1 MLAAF
6 ITIPTVLVAILVTT
20 LSISRSRRR
29 AAADHRR
36 VRELFGGLART
47 TAVLDAKPSG
57 FFEWSVASGLES
69 CSPGLAHVLGASP
82 VAVKGFRDLASY
94 FVPEDFEELE
104 GRASALRKERADFH
118 QLVRATN
125 GRVLEAMG
133 RVIVAIGT
141 GEPLAYIVWFH
152 DTTHL
157 SASLREGMAAAQIA
171 EGQRDQLH
179 DMLDAAPFPIWRRAT
194 DLNLNWVNRA
204 YAAAVEADKA
214 SAVNEGLELAPASQ
228 QPHALAALA
237 RESGAPQ
244 SDTRRFNIAGERRV
258 FEITEVG
265 LSDGGVVG
273 FARDVTL
280 RDEAWN
286 ELRRHTEAHASVMDR
301 LHSAIAIFGP
311 DRKLR
316 FFNEAYARLWR
327 LDEDWLASSPAH
339 VEILEVL
346 REARTIPEQADFRA
360 YKAEVLN
367 LYANVLQPEEEVQY
381 LPDGRALRV
390 ITAPHPFGGLL
401 FIYEDVSDRL
411 ELERARNT
419 LAAVQRAT
427 LDHLFEA
434 VAVFGADGRLKLF
447 NKGYARIWGMEEAF
461 LAGEPHVSEV
471 AERCRLRFRAGPGG
485 WTATKERI
493 VSRTLDRHAR
503 EGRLVLAN
511 GLALKFASRP
521 LPDGNTLYTYLDVT
535 EGPAVV
541 AGRESAAVA
550 PASLE

>member
-1 MLAAF
+1 MLAALV
-6 ITIPTVLVAILVTT
+6 TVPTVAIAVLVAILAV
-20 LSISRSRRR
+20 LRGRRR

-57 FFEWSVASGLES
+57 FFEWSAASGLES
-69 CSPGLAHVLGASP
+69 CSPGLAQVLGASP
-82 VAVKGFRDLASY
+82 VAVKSFRDLATA

-104 GRASALRKERADFH
+104 ARALALRKERAEFH
-118 QLVRATN
+118 QLVRAAN
-125 GRVLEAMG
+125 GRVLEALG

-141 GEPLAYIVWFH
+141 GEPLAYTVWFH
-152 DTTHL
+152 DTTQL
-157 SASLREGMAAAQIA
+157 SASLHERMAAVQIA
-171 EGQRDQLH
+171 EAQRDQLH
-179 DMLDAAPFPIWRRAT
+179 EMLDAAPFPIWRRGV
-194 DLNLNWVNRA
+194 DLNLTWVNRA
-204 YAAAVEADKA
+204 YAATVESDPLTAID
-214 SAVNEGLELAPASQ
+214 EGIELAPGSQ

-244 SDTRRFNIAGERRV
+244 SDTRRFNVGGERRV

-265 LSDGGVVG
+265 LAGGGAVG
-273 FARDVTL
+273 FARDVTS
-280 RDEAWN
+280 REDAWT

-316 FFNEAYARLWR
+316 FFNEAFARLWR

-346 REARTIPEQADFRA
+346 REARIIPEQADFRA

-367 LYANVLQPEEEVQY
+367 RYATVLQPEEEVQY

-390 ITAPHPFGGLL
+390 VTAPHPFGGLL

-447 NKGYARIWGMEEAF
+447 NKRYARIWGLDEAF
-461 LAGEPHVSEV
+461 LAGEPHVSDV
-471 AERCRLRFRAGPGG
+471 AERCRSRFRAGRAG
-485 WTATKERI
+485 WNATKERI
-493 VSRTLDRHAR
+493 VSRTLDRQPR
-503 EGRLVLAN
+503 EGRLELAN
-511 GLALKFASRP
+511 GVVLQFASRA
-521 LPDGNTLYTYLDVT
+521 LPDGNTLYTYLDLS
-535 EGPAVV
+535 EGPALLLAR
-541 AGRESAAVA
+541 AGAPVSAA
-550 PASLE
+550 

>member
-20 LSISRSRRR
+20 LSVSRSRRR

-157 SASLREGMAAAQIA
+157 SASLRDGMAAAQIA

-179 DMLDAAPFPIWRRAT
+179 DMLDAAPFPIWRRAP

-258 FEITEVG
+258 FEITEV
-265 LSDGGVVG
+265 S

-485 WTATKERI
+485 WTSTKERI

-511 GLALKFASRP
+511 GTALKFASRP

-550 PASLE
+550 PASVE